1 MRTLLVSLLLLAS
14 TSVLGAPSVDDL
26 QFMKGRWAGS
36 LGPATLEETWND
48 PKAGTMVAVVRMSSP
63 QGTVFVELIIISEE
77 NDTLVLRLQQFSP
90 SYDSLPPGVQK
101 MTMASQ
107 TDHSITFTSD
117 SDEGL
122 KKLTYTRVS
131 ENEFTLDGVS
141 AQGPFKAEL
150 QAVE

>member
-14 TSVLGAPSVDDL
+14 TSVLGAPSVADL
-26 QFMKGRWAGS
+26 QFMKGRWAGP

-77 NDTLVLRLQQFSP
+77 NDTLVLRLRQFSP
-90 SYDSLPPGVQK
+90 AYESLTPGIQK

-107 TDHSITFTSD
+107 TDHSITFIAD
-117 SDEGL
+117 GDAGL

-131 ENEFTLDGVS
+131 EKEFTLDGVS

>member
-1 MRTLLVSLLLLAS
+1 MRILLASLLLLVS
-14 TSVLGAPSVDDL
+14 TSVLGAPSVADL
-26 QFMKGRWAGS
+26 QFMKGRWAGP
-36 LGPATLEETWND
+36 LGPGTLEETWND
-48 PKAGTMVAVVRMSSP
+48 PKAGTMVAVVRMSSA

-77 NDTLVLRLQQFSP
+77 NDTLVLRLRQFSP
-90 SYDSLPPGVQK
+90 DYEPRTPGIQK

-131 ENEFTLDGVS
+131 ENEFTLDGVTV
-141 AQGPFKAEL
+141 QGPFKAEL